1 MKWIFV
7 LGLVVLSV
15 LSLNGD
21 NWVRANAATSFTFA
35 AAGDFGQNAN
45 TNASLIRLAA
55 SGASLFLALGDF
67 SYRNGSSENH
77 WCGIVR
83 SHVGQNYPFELLAG
97 NHEDGEEI
105 RPPDGYIGNYTICMP
120 NQIGPIVGDYG
131 REYYFDYPA
140 VNPLARFILISP
152 GLNFSEPNGKS
163 DFYNYDNGS
172 SHYVWT
178 ASTIDGARSGSIPW
192 VIVGMHKV
200 CLSAG
205 MFECHIG
212 AYLSIRPDII
222 QLLIEKH
229 VDLVLQGHDHN
240 YQRSKQLN
248 CVTAEQFQNSCVVNS
263 GSDGFYNRGAGT
275 VFVVDGTFG
284 ASQDGFDVHLS
295 EPDAEY
301 FAKFMAPNVNGVE
314 YGFVKYTVSTDG
326 IRAQTNFDGSFQD
339 SFQIGNSGI
348 LRTVQ
353 QFFYDNYMLTGA
365 IVLVVM
371 VGTLTIFL
379 FTRRKRHNGKVPKQA
394 GDLPSSQP

>member
-15 LSLNGD
+15 LSLNDD

-152 GLNFSEPNGKS
+152 GLSFSEPNGKS

-229 VDLVLQGHDHN
+229 VDVGCRVFIAFRTVPFGAVQGTRFHCQNHLHRTQVGN
-240 YQRSKQLN
+240 PQRVYAVANGLAQLGHRFE
-248 CVTAEQFQNSCVVNS
+248 A
-263 GSDGFYNRGAGT
+263 GSRGA
-275 VFVVDGTFG
+275 VKR
-284 ASQDGFDVHLS
+284 DVEVPRRLLRKMRGNCLPGGLHLEQS
-295 EPDAEY
+295 RSLQHKRRRQERPTL
-301 FAKFMAPNVNGVE
+301 P
-314 YGFVKYTVSTDG
+314 
-326 IRAQTNFDGSFQD
+326 
-339 SFQIGNSGI
+339 
-348 LRTVQ
+348 LRKWSH
-353 QFFYDNYMLTGA
+353 G
-365 IVLVVM
+365 LV
-371 VGTLTIFL
+371 T
-379 FTRRKRHNGKVPKQA
+379 
-394 GDLPSSQP
+394 

>member
-1 MKWIFV
+1 MP
-7 LGLVVLSV
+7 GLVVLSV

-172 SHYVWT
+172 SHYTWT
-178 ASTIDGARSGSIPW
+178 ASAIDGARSAAIPM

-222 QLLIEKH
+222 QLLVEKH

-240 YQRSKQLN
+240 YQRSKQLD
-248 CVTAEQFQNSCVVNS
+248 CVSAEQFQNSCVVHS

-284 ASQDGFDVHLS
+284 ASQDGYDVHLS

-301 FAKFMAPNVNGVE
+301 FAKFMAPNISGVE
-314 YGFVKYTVSTDG
+314 YGFVTYTVSTDG
-326 IRAQTNFDGSFQD
+326 IRAQTNFNGSFKD

-353 QFFYDNYMLTGA
+353 LFFSSNYMLTGA

-371 VGTLTIFL
+371 AGTLAIFL
-379 FTRRKRHNGKVPKQA
+379 FTRRKHRNEKILKQA